1 MQRLKETIQLYEAR
15 LNAWYEE
22 GCEVP
27 PCKSGAPIKSGL
39 QDPPIIVAIRF
50 EPPIFRQV
58 PLL

>member
-1 MQRLKETIQLYEAR
+1 MLRLKETIQLYEAR

-39 QDPPIIVAIRF
+39 QDPPPYHSGYKI
-50 EPPIFRQV
+50 
-58 PLL
+58 